1 MLREITLGDLGS
13 TSSRL
18 SFHLWEPDISEQ
30 GGKLMAMDFSMD
42 FRPWPTGHYGMTH
55 HNNRKHSNYLLINS
69 YWLMLHIIPF
79 NPLNM
84 VGV

>member
-30 GGKLMAMDFSMD
+30 GGKLMAMDFSK
-42 FRPWPTGHYGMTH
+42 T
-55 HNNRKHSNYLLINS
+55 NLLAI
-69 YWLMLHIIPF
+69 MA
-79 NPLNM
+79 
-84 VGV
+84 